1 MPEYFEFNDGVYA
14 DGETTIKP
22 DADVRMKLQGV
33 KYEQSGI
40 VRLFPGRSK
49 QILIAG
55 AHIAILLFRLT
66 DRCGYN

>member
-40 VRLFPGRSK
+40 VSCPLVSIIFDHLCS
-49 QILIAG
+49 
-55 AHIAILLFRLT
+55 
-66 DRCGYN
+66 DRCCDY